1 MQKMDKN
8 SCRSIANGSKKTDIG
23 NLSDLEQKIANNF
36 KDRNLTMQI
45 TYQAK
50 ERMLSTIHTA

>member
-50 ERMLSTIHTA
+50 ERH